1 MAGRDT
7 GLTGARPLKIR
18 SARGAHTIIVIQE
31 IASTNFDSSNFGFGG
46 RAANYAA
53 RNLIKFSRSLHG
65 RQPWL
70 TSPSYLHKTNT
81 FRDRITTCYRIYVRN
96 HRYCAYSLTRRT
108 YEWI

>member
-31 IASTNFDSSNFGFGG
+31 IASTNFDSSNFVFGG
-46 RAANYAA
+46 RASNYEA
-53 RNLIKFSRSLHG
+53 RNLIKFSLSLHG
-65 RQPWL
+65 RHPWL

-81 FRDRITTCYRIYVRN
+81 FRARITTWRRICVRN
-96 HRYCAYSLTRRT
+96 HQNCA
-108 YEWI
+108 